1 MGIDYSASTAIIVD
15 INGMLK
21 IINGKNKKAVL
32 EVIQSFV
39 DKMVDYEYTS
49 DKTKKWLKKLDNI
62 PSNITLANLKEKLS
76 DFHEVSGSAGKYE
89 GDCRFSND
97 MYGDELMELWDGII
111 EVSSVDLP
119 SLDSIRIFDSYRQQ
133 MDCPLE
139 EISFCFNPEECYEK
153 TLNQEGK
160 NLSKLAH
167 NMWETSWTDVSY

>member
-76 DFHEVSGSAGKYE
+76 DFHEVSGSAGKYD
-89 GDCRFSND
+89 GDCR
-97 MYGDELMELWDGII
+97 L
-111 EVSSVDLP
+111 
-119 SLDSIRIFDSYRQQ
+119 SLIHI
-133 MDCPLE
+133 
-139 EISFCFNPEECYEK
+139 
-153 TLNQEGK
+153 
-160 NLSKLAH
+160 
-167 NMWETSWTDVSY
+167 